1 MEWIICLL
9 VFVFLFGLCIG
20 SFLNVLIYRLPRSI
34 SPIKGRSFCPKCKK
48 KIFWYNNIPLLSFI
62 LLRGKCRFCHSPIS
76 WQYPLVEL
84 LTGVLFVMVVLF
96 LSPMQ
101 DYWMTG
107 LLDDWI
113 IDLLIYWFLISTF
126 IVIFFT
132 DLRHQIVPDE
142 VVYPAILIAF
152 LFLITNYQLL
162 ITNYLLSA
170 FGAGLFFLI
179 LHLIT
184 RRKGMGLGDVKLAI
198 LMGLV
203 LGFPKIIVALYLAFL
218 TGALIGVIL
227 ILARKK
233 KFGEHIPFGPFLS
246 GATIVALFWG
256 EEIMKWFTARFF

>member
-1 MEWIICLL
+1 
-9 VFVFLFGLCIG
+9 
-20 SFLNVLIYRLPRSI
+20 
-34 SPIKGRSFCPKCKK
+34 
-48 KIFWYNNIPLLSFI
+48 
-62 LLRGKCRFCHSPIS
+62 
-76 WQYPLVEL
+76 
-84 LTGVLFVMVVLF
+84 VVLF
-96 LSPMQ
+96 LSPVQ
-101 DYWMTG
+101 DYWITG
-107 LLDDWI
+107 LLDNWI
-113 IDLLIYWFLISTF
+113 IDLLIYWFLISAL

-132 DLRHQIVPDE
+132 DLREQIVPDE

-152 LFLITNYQLL
+152 LFLMTNYQLL

-203 LGFPKIIVALYLAFL
+203 LGFPKIIVAFYLAFL

-227 ILARKK
+227 ILGRKK
-233 KFGEHIPFGPFLS
+233 KFGEQIPFGPFLS